1 MQPTTTHR
9 LLTATTSLLI
19 AASAFAQDP
28 FAYEG
33 FQYGSTPNMQFAN
46 GGVGWSS
53 KWNKLSSIPTGV
65 VGPGLT
71 WPGLVTNGNC
81 AITPGYPSADFTL
94 YTRALAPYA
103 AMNDTIYVSFLMEP
117 EAGFGQGGGLSF
129 TATPQI
135 IVGASL
141 GKSLYGLTI
150 PFVSSNNSNVP
161 VVQFETAL
169 LVTRIVA
176 NGDGTATY
184 SLFVNPTMGQPQPVT
199 PSCEMTI
206 AGGLPPIVTLVNDGG
221 FATDEIRFG
230 PTWSS
235 VLPSTIPPSCPADL
249 DGNGTVDGA
258 DLGMLLANWGAAASA
273 ADLNGDGA
281 VDGADLG
288 VLLASWGPC

>member
-1 MQPTTTHR
+1 MHPTTR
-9 LLTATTSLLI
+9 LLLAAATSSFI
-19 AASAFAQDP
+19 AAIAAAEDP

-46 GGVGWSS
+46 GGIGWSS

-71 WPGLVTNGNC
+71 WPNLVTAGNC
-81 AITPGYPSADFTL
+81 AITPGFPSADFTL
-94 YTRALAPYA
+94 YTRVLAPYA
-103 AMNDTIYVSFLMEP
+103 APNNMIYVSFLMEP
-117 EAGFGQGGGLSF
+117 EAGFGEGGGLSF

-141 GKSLYGLTI
+141 GQSVYGLTM
-150 PFVSSNNSNVP
+150 PFVTSSDSNVP

-184 SLFVNPTMGQPQPVT
+184 SLFVNPTVGQPQPSS

-206 AGGLPPIVTLVNDGG
+206 AGGLPPIVALVNDGG
-221 FATDEIRFG
+221 FATDEIRIG
-230 PTWSS
+230 ATWSS
-235 VLPSTIPPSCPADL
+235 VLPSTTPPSCPADL
-249 DGNGTVDGA
+249 DGNGTI
-258 DLGMLLANWGAAASA
+258 
-273 ADLNGDGA
+273 
-281 VDGADLG
+281 DGADLG
-288 VLLASWGPC
+288 VLLASWGANASASDLNGDGIVDGGDLGVLLASWGSC